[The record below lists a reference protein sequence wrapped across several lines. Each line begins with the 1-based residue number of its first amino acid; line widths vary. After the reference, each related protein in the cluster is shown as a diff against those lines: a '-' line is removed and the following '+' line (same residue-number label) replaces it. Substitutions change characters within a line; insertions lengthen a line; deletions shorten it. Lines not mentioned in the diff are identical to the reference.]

1 MKKIK
6 RITVSFQNTDI
17 ELIDFINKQTNVS
30 LAFRL
35 LCQQWIQEHGNND
48 VIDYLMMH
56 SSRTSINK
64 QTVINKSAVNKNTP
78 TQQNS
83 VIDQADDINDDF
95 TKL

>member
-1 MKKIK
+1 MLVW
-6 RITVSFQNTDI
+6 RQPPVAQRHRSDRR
-17 ELIDFINKQTNVS
+17 EC
-30 LAFRL
+30 

-78 TQQNS
+78 TQKNS